1 MDHQLIELE
10 LFMFVSTVHGEK
22 CVEVNIAQSLL
33 LLSVHNLATHLM
45 VCIIIK
51 IIHWVPEI
59 VAVKRADSY
68 EVSSC
73 SHHWHQ
79 VNHYAF
85 TSIIV

>member
-45 VCIIIK
+45 VCNMLYQDLAIHRVPWNCGNKKTDPCSPKMKYVIII
-51 IIHWVPEI
+51 IISLAP
-59 VAVKRADSY
+59 
-68 EVSSC
+68 
-73 SHHWHQ
+73 
-79 VNHYAF
+79 
-85 TSIIV
+85 